1 MIQAVPSITAK
12 MKRNCCW
19 QLRNS
24 FFIDAHEIL
33 WSTLE
38 CIEAD
43 VYIKAAMKKS
53 PLMQVILLANMRIE
67 VAFYQDP
74 SMNGINLKNVCRYCK
89 KNVCKDPDEDYEGFL
104 SSFAT
109 LEDAMLS
116 LPMACYYHRLKSVV
130 MFGTKKC
137 KARKFIRNM
146 LLYPLSKEEEESY
159 FDHIRLCSPHQ
170 CKFDSCFGDDQYIV
184 CVETEMRQLINFLL
198 TSSKTGIIN

>member
-130 MFGTKKC
+130 MFGTKN
-137 KARKFIRNM
+137 ARQENSSGICCFI
-146 LLYPLSKEEEESY
+146 LYQKKKKNPILIT
-159 FDHIRLCSPHQ
+159 FD
-170 CKFDSCFGDDQYIV
+170 FA
-184 CVETEMRQLINFLL
+184 LL
-198 TSSKTGIIN
+198 TSASSILVLEMINILYVQKQR